1 MCTIT
6 GEAVNIPATEFG
18 RGITSEDKLCMWV
31 GGRGLFGAGG
41 VLGSMMSFR
50 GKASSGWAF

>member
-6 GEAVNIPATEFG
+6 GEVVNIPATEFG
-18 RGITSEDKLCMWV
+18 RGIASEDKLCMWV

-41 VLGSMMSFR
+41 VLGSMMSFL